1 MEMNDTLKSV
11 SVIGAGGK
19 MGRGISLLLLQEMT
33 RLEAELS
40 AKVGTGEYRLTL
52 IDVND
57 QALHPLKQYLRS
69 QIRRYAERNINAIRN
84 YFADNPTLVSNEE
97 IIDFFVRGALD
108 NIRLETDID
117 KAKDSQLIFE
127 AAIEDIDAKI
137 QIFSNLSAIGRQD
150 AYYFTNTSS
159 IPIGFLDEKGKLNG
173 RLIGFHFYNPPAVQ
187 KLLEIIPSS
196 NGKKELTEL
205 AHKLA
210 KRLKKVSVESK
221 DVAGFIG
228 NGHFLREI
236 AFACE
241 KVNELARDRTRE
253 EAIYLVNH
261 VTHNFLIRPMGIF
274 QLIDY
279 VGIDV
284 CHKVSEIMSEF
295 LKSPLQNPIIQ
306 EMVEQWKFGG
316 QYPDGSQKEGFF
328 KYQDHMPTDIYCL
341 KDQTYMKPTWEFG
354 ALPEGHM
361 PWKKLQRVSTR
372 EAILEN
378 YFNNLFQQNTFEAQL
393 AKEFLLKSHKI
404 AQNLV
409 KDGVAQNF
417 EDVNTVLRSGFY
429 HLYGAEIVYEKT
441 T

>member
-1 MEMNDTLKSV
+1 MEMNDKLKSV
-11 SVIGAGGK
+11 SVIGGGGK
-19 MGRGISLLLLQEMT
+19 MGRGISLLLIQEMT

-52 IDVND
+52 IDAND
-57 QALHPLKQYLRS
+57 QTLHPLKQYLRS

-84 YFADNPTLVSNEE
+84 YFADNPTLVSNED
-97 IIDFFVRGALD
+97 IIDSFVQGALD

-117 KAKDSQLIFE
+117 KAKNSQLIFE
-127 AAIEDIDAKI
+127 AAIEDMDAKI
-137 QIFSNLSAIGRQD
+137 QIFSTLSAIGRQD

-173 RLIGFHFYNPPAVQ
+173 RLVGFHFYNPPAVQ
-187 KLLEIIPSS
+187 KLLEIIPFS
-196 NGKKELTEL
+196 NGKKELTQL

-210 KRLKKVSVESK
+210 RRLKKVSVESK

-236 AFACE
+236 VFACE

-284 CHKVSEIMSEF
+284 CHKVSGIMSEF
-295 LKSPLQNPIIQ
+295 LKSHLQNPLIQ
-306 EMVEQWKFGG
+306 EMVEQGKFGG

-328 KYQDHMPTDIYCL
+328 NYQDHMPTDIYCL
-341 KDQTYMKPTWEFG
+341 KDQAYMKPTWELG

-361 PWKKLQRVSTR
+361 PWKKLQRVSKR
-372 EAILEN
+372 DAILEN

-393 AKEFLLKSHKI
+393 AKEFLLKSHEI

-409 KDGVAQNF
+409 KDGVAQNL